1 MDYQSYPPDPVIAG
15 LVKCYWSLEAPAAA
29 MAEIQRIVPDGCM
42 EMIFHFGDLYQQ
54 ILSTGQSIIQPRA
67 FVFGQITTPL
77 EIMPSGS
84 TGIIAARFHPDG
96 FNPIAGLPIT
106 EMENRAVP
114 LTGLFGDEGKE
125 LEAAVLA
132 AENIP
137 ARIAVIENFLIKRFN
152 SAESINRIA
161 KASVEILMQA
171 NGQISV
177 DELAGQVQVNRRQ
190 LERKFSEAIGM
201 SPKQLSRILRLQATL
216 KMLQKG
222 EFNSLTALA
231 YQNGYFDQA
240 HFIRD
245 FREFT
250 GMSPSHFFADNLK
263 ISQLL
268 LGDE

>member
-1 MDYQSYPPDPVIAG
+1 MDYQSYPPDALLAE

-29 MAEIQRIVPDGCM
+29 VAEVQRIVPDGCM
-42 EMIFHFGDLYQQ
+42 EMIFHFGDPYRQV
-54 ILSTGQSIIQPRA
+54 TGAGQSILQPLA

-77 EIMPSGS
+77 EIIPTGR

-96 FNPIAGLPIT
+96 FNPIASLPVA

-114 LTGLFGDEGKE
+114 LAGLFGEEGKE

-132 AENIP
+132 AGTMP
-137 ARIAVIENFLIKRFN
+137 ARIACIETFLLARFS

-161 KASVEILMQA
+161 RASVEILMQA

-177 DELAGQVQVNRRQ
+177 DELAGQVQVNRRR
-190 LERKFSEAIGM
+190 LERKFAEVIGM
-201 SPKQLSRILRLQATL
+201 SPKQLSRILRLQAAL
-216 KMLQKG
+216 KMLDKG
-222 EFNSLTALA
+222 EFTSLTALA
-231 YQNGYFDQA
+231 CHNGYFDQA

-245 FREFT
+245 FKAFT
-250 GMSPSHFFADNLK
+250 GMSPGRFFAGNLK
-263 ISQLL
+263 MSQLF